1 MSGDRSSPGYGNLIF
16 EIICFCIFCCLKWL
30 SGDEVS
36 VFTGRWNC
44 SGKINPEC
52 NLSSHQ
58 CASAGTFGL
67 SGGWGDES

>member
-1 MSGDRSSPGYGNLIF
+1 M
-16 EIICFCIFCCLKWL
+16 
-30 SGDEVS
+30 S
-36 VFTGRWNC
+36 VFTGHWNC